1 MPKELPP
8 VRRVVTG
15 HDAKKIAKVLIDG
28 KAANDAG
35 APGRARVLMWCTDA
49 APTDIA
55 IGERIEDMGA
65 RKLGT
70 APPPRGTRFT
80 VNDIPPGAPGV
91 MHRTETVDYC
101 IVLAGEVDMEMD
113 ASTIHLKA
121 GDIVIQRGT
130 NHAWINRG
138 SEPAR
143 IAFVLIDAEPLGI
156 GHPITGTNTPHG

>member
-15 HDAKKIAKVLIDG
+15 HDAKNVAKVLIDG
-28 KAANDAG
+28 VAANNAG
-35 APGRARVLMWCTDA
+35 PPGRSRVLMWCTDA

-55 IGERIEDMGA
+55 IGDGIEDMGA

-80 VNDIPPGAPGV
+80 VNDIPPGTTGA

-101 IVLAGEVDMEMD
+101 IILAGEVDMEMD
-113 ASTIHLKA
+113 ASSIHLKA

-143 IAFVLIDAEPLGI
+143 IAFVLIDAQPLGI
-156 GHPITGTNTPHG
+156 GHPITGLNTPHV